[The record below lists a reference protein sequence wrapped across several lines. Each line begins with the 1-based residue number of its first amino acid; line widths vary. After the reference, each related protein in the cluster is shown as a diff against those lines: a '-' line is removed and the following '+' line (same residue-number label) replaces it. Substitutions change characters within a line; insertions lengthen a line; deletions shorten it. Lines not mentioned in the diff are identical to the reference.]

1 MDTRRAERIYSP
13 VPAAKLQGSS
23 LLPIHVEQLLNARA
37 HQGACVEPRNCPLT
51 RLFLVKTLSVTSPRP
66 RTAAVAA
73 SLPRLSRCAAPKAHA
88 LRLLEARRRHLL
100 ERAPAGR
107 HRWRLRTLCGRRSR
121 ALTGGRSFSEQ
132 LLLAWRSGGCCRT
145 HVHV

>member
-1 MDTRRAERIYSP
+1 M
-13 VPAAKLQGSS
+13 
-23 LLPIHVEQLLNARA
+23 
-37 HQGACVEPRNCPLT
+37 
-51 RLFLVKTLSVTSPRP
+51 KTLSVTSPRP

-73 SLPRLSRCAAPKAHA
+73 SLPWLSRCAAPKAHA

-121 ALTGGRSFSEQ
+121 ALTGGRSS
-132 LLLAWRSGGCCRT
+132 LSSSCLPGGRVGDAA
-145 HVHV
+145 HMFMYKGMLVARDNDSYMASSLKP